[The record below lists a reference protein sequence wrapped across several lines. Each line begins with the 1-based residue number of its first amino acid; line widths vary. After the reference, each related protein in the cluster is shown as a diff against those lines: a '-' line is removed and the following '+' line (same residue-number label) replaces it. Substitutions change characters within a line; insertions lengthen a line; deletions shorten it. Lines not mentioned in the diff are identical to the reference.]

1 MTAHLMFVSTTVGL
15 GDAVTKEALEWAES
29 STAIVAVGKI
39 MRFMNDTAAFK
50 HGKNKGDVTSTMEC
64 YMNEHKVISDVA
76 FMKLTLLIEHE
87 YRTIN
92 QARFE
97 LHKSLPAAQRV
108 VILAVV
114 SLMFFYDNRKDVYT
128 LCSDLRETIRSLYV
142 EHAPM

>member
-1 MTAHLMFVSTTVGL
+1 MYMQ
-15 GDAVTKEALEWAES
+15 
-29 STAIVAVGKI
+29 
-39 MRFMNDTAAFK
+39 

-64 YMNEHKVISDVA
+64 YMNEHKVTSDVA
-76 FMKLTLLIEHE
+76 FMKLSSLIEHE

-92 QARFE
+92 QARFD

-128 LCSDLRETIRSLYV
+128 LCSDLQETIRSLYV